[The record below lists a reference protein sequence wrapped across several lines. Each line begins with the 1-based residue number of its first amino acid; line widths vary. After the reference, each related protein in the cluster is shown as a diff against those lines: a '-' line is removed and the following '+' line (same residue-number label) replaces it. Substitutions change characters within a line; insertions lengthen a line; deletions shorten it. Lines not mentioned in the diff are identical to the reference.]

1 MKYIEAY
8 LNYLKVLKKDSTYT
22 ITNYRNDLLELYDFT
37 TELTKIT
44 KKTVQEYLEYLY
56 SKGLKRNS
64 ISRKLSSIRS
74 FYQYLQNENI
84 IKENYF
90 KEILV

>member
-44 KKTVQEYLEYLY
+44 KKN
-56 SKGLKRNS
+56 SPRIFRIFIFKRF
-64 ISRKLSSIRS
+64 KKK
-74 FYQYLQNENI
+74 FY
-84 IKENYF
+84 F
-90 KEILV
+90 